1 MIVVTIAAVVLAI
14 SVPRALGMLDRI
26 SVEAAT
32 SDVTTV
38 LASARALALAG
49 RTSIAVDIDSLAG
62 VLRVRRGSEVLQSR
76 NITDIHGVS
85 LRSTRDSLSY
95 DPHGLGHGAANL
107 SIIVH
112 RRASADTIFVSRF
125 GRVR

>member
-1 MIVVTIAAVVLAI
+1 MW
-14 SVPRALGMLDRI
+14 MLDRV

-32 SDVTTV
+32 SDVGSV

-49 RTSIAVDIDSLAG
+49 GSAVAVEVDTLAG
-62 VLRVRRGSEVLQSR
+62 VLRVRRGTEVLQSR
-76 NITDIHGVS
+76 NIAAIHGVS

-95 DPHGLGHGAANL
+95 DSHGLGHGAANL
-107 SIIVH
+107 SIIL
-112 RRASADTIFVSRF
+112 RRGSAADTVFVSRF